1 MPPSAPASSNS
12 SNALTDTRISTHG
25 RLAGDLSASL
35 ASWRAMTS
43 ERLYQFGIGGGF
55 LTLLA
60 IPIVQIGILAMIY
73 GVDSR
78 LFAYAVVAQSAN
90 AYVLNTV
97 FYVGEILDRER
108 VKGTLVAL
116 FLAPCSRFAWLSGF
130 VLAGLAETTIV
141 AAVALLVGR
150 YGFGITF
157 DPNLAAIAVIVP
169 LFLLALWGMG
179 LVFSGIG
186 LLLKKANP
194 FANLVFNLLILL
206 GGAYFPVAELPAWL
220 RYPAR
225 CLPVG
230 YGMQALAD
238 AALDHASLSD
248 LAPDLIPL
256 VIFAAVLPV
265 AGMLAF
271 TWLERLVRVRGELD
285 LY

>member
-1 MPPSAPASSNS
+1 MPPSALASSNS
-12 SNALTDTRISTHG
+12 SSLTRVSPSMTRG
-25 RLAGDLSASL
+25 RLATDIGAAF

-43 ERLYQFGIGGGF
+43 ERMYHFGVGGRF

-60 IPIVQIGILAMIY
+60 LPVIQIGILAMIY

-78 LFAYAVVAQSAN
+78 LFAYALVAQSAN
-90 AYVLNTV
+90 AFVMSAI
-97 FYVGEILDRER
+97 FYVGEILDNER
-108 VKGTLVAL
+108 MKGTLVAL

-130 VLAGLAETTIV
+130 VLAGLMETTII
-141 AAVALLVGR
+141 ATIALLAGR
-150 YGFGITF
+150 YGFGVRF
-157 DPNLAAIAVIVP
+157 DPNLAAIALVVP
-169 LFLLALWGMG
+169 LFLLSLWGMG

-194 FANLVFNLLILL
+194 FSNLVFNLLILL
-206 GGAYFPVAELPAWL
+206 GGAYFPVAELPDWL

-225 CLPVG
+225 AIPVG

-256 VIFAAVLPV
+256 ACFAVVLPV
-265 AGMLAF
+265 LGMLSF
-271 TWLERLVRVRGELD
+271 TLLERLVRVRGELD
-285 LY
+285 VY